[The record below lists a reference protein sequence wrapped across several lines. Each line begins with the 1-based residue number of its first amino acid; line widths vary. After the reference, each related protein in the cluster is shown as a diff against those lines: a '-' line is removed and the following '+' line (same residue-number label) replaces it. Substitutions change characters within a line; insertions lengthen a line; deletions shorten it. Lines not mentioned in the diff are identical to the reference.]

1 MRFALADGPL
11 SNKGA
16 HVLWSIHQT
25 EEARRDIHD
34 HQTAA
39 APDPCAAAGFIGLRL
54 GICND
59 AVALLQA
66 NRHTEAADTFA
77 GLGHDRDALQL
88 AMYCHAV
95 AAGEAGL
102 YAAALALMDAG
113 DYTGAWLLLA
123 NISGCR
129 DASEQMARC
138 AAMGAVTFRTMTGH
152 IDPDC
157 INSGYDYGIVS
168 TLDTAFAA
176 SNEPVS
182 SRVATRVFSSAQDAT
197 GMLCTLDIPVPDSGE
212 HVIWIKY
219 IRDSNGIS
227 CNDSLQFAVRFE

>member
-66 NRHTEAADTFA
+66 NRNTEAADTFA
-77 GLGHDRDALQL
+77 GLGHDSDALQL

-138 AAMGAVTFRTMTGH
+138 AAMGAATFRTMTGH
-152 IDPDC
+152 IDPDG
-157 INSGYDYGIVS
+157 INSGEGAM
-168 TLDTAFAA
+168 TTALSPRWTRPLPPAMNRSAA
-176 SNEPVS
+176 GWRPGCFPAH
-182 SRVATRVFSSAQDAT
+182 RMRPACSARWTFLFPTA
-197 GMLCTLDIPVPDSGE
+197 GSM
-212 HVIWIKY
+212 
-219 IRDSNGIS
+219 
-227 CNDSLQFAVRFE
+227 